1 MNECVIYKKDKRPII
16 YEVIAKEEERVFLKG
31 VNYRVELTAKIDEI
45 EKATAKILDLEQEKN
60 NKYRNINVNHRGKKY
75 ILGTVLHI
83 DADKEYLERC
93 LQLYKDVG
101 IHAYSILYG
110 EEDFLNSIKKIKLSI
125 NPDTIVI
132 TGHDYYNNEDLKS
145 LNNYTNTKK
154 FISAMLELKK
164 IFPNSVYIVGAC
176 QSNFEALI
184 ASGANF
190 ASSPKRIN
198 VHIYD
203 PAIIA
208 IKVSTTACDNVVD
221 FLSLAN
227 LIENLTDAFGGVQT
241 KGKMKIL
248 Y

>member
-1 MNECVIYKKDKRPII
+1 MKEYVIYKKDKKPII
-16 YEVIAKEEERVFLKG
+16 YEIVEKREGKLILKG
-31 VNYRVELTAKIDEI
+31 VNYRITLLVKSEDVEIADEKLFSL
-45 EKATAKILDLEQEKN
+45 EKEKN
-60 NKYRNINVNHRGKKY
+60 YKIINQNNRGKKY

-93 LQLYKDVG
+93 LKLYKDVG
-101 IHAYSILYG
+101 IHAYSMLGNENDI
-110 EEDFLNSIKKIKLSI
+110 EEMVKRIDSNI
-125 NPDTIVI
+125 NPDVIVI
-132 TGHDYYNNEDLKS
+132 TGHDYYNNQDIKS

-154 FISAMLELKK
+154 FISAMHELKK

-176 QSNFEALI
+176 QSNFEAII

-190 ASSPKRIN
+190 ASSPQRIN

-208 IKVSTTACDNVVD
+208 IKVCTTSSDKIVD
-221 FLSLAN
+221 FLSLNN
-227 LIENLTDAFGGVQT
+227 LIENLTSAFGGIQT
-241 KGKMKIL
+241 NGKMKIL

>member
-1 MNECVIYKKDKRPII
+1 MNEYVIYKKDKRPII
-16 YEVIAKEEERVFLKG
+16 YEVIEKKEEKLFLKG

-45 EKATAKILDLEQEKN
+45 EKANTKILNLEQEKN
-60 NKYRNINVNHRGKKY
+60 NKYINININRRGKKY

-101 IHAYSILYG
+101 IHAYSILY
-110 EEDFLNSIKKIKLSI
+110 EEDFSNSVKKIKQSI

-164 IFPNSVYIVGAC
+164 VFPNSVYIVGAC

-221 FLSLAN
+221 FLSLSN

-241 KGKMKIL
+241 KGKMRIL